1 MPKFKKN
8 TDYSMKGSEFY
19 GHGNSSPAKVS
30 DEDVIAA
37 QGRLDQIELG
47 YRTPGWAKA
56 AGQIFSG
63 SGQLGGLMGGKGK
76 GKGKDKGKGGGSKGG
91 GSKGGGL
98 SNAKLDHGLGD
109 DSQLFDDSLQNLDFG
124 STI

>member
-19 GHGNSSPAKVS
+19 GHGSSSPAKVS

-37 QGRLDQIELG
+37 QGRLDQVELG

-56 AGQIFSG
+56 AKQIFTG
-63 SGQLGGLMGGKGK
+63 SGQLGGLMGGKGG
-76 GKGKDKGKGGGSKGG
+76 GKGKGKGGGKKGG
-91 GSKGGGL
+91 SEGVDVQKGA
-98 SNAKLDHGLGD
+98 SEKSVISDTAEDYTLGD
-109 DSQLFDDSLQNLDFG
+109 LGTSTQLG
-124 STI
+124 G